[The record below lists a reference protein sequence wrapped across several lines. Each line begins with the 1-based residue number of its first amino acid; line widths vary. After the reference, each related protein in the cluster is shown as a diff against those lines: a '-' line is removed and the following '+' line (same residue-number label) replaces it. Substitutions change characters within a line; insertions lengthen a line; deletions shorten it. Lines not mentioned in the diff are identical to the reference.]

1 MEGVGTLSVVVGE
14 AVGYGRD
21 LLLFDRVEIDA
32 GEGKGADIIYED
44 EEEIVDAVTEE
55 YVGAVEADE

>member
-1 MEGVGTLSVVVGE
+1 MGAEFFPVVVGE
-14 AVGYGRD
+14 ADECGKG

-44 EEEIVDAVTEE
+44 EEENVNAVTEE
-55 YVGAVEADE
+55 YVGTVVANE